1 MSDWRAYYQN
11 RQVSAEEAVGHI
23 QSGDKVYFTSGRQPQ
38 ALGLALS
45 ARKEELRDVTLL
57 VPTPDRD
64 FGWYDPGWEES
75 FQIEVGFGMPIVW
88 DMMAERRC
96 DMSVSG
102 LTEIQP
108 ADPADDGMIDVLLV
122 EVSPPDQHGFC
133 SFGQSVWNKKERVKA
148 AKLVLAEVNSR
159 LIRTYGT
166 NFVHVSEIDYFVE
179 HTPSDKQPGRADLRG
194 KAVSEVRQEIK
205 QIAEHVST
213 LIKDGDT
220 LEIGVG
226 TTTEPLPRL
235 GIFDKRRN
243 LGWHS
248 EHTPGKIVELIREG
262 VIDGKNKSINPGK
275 AIATAVGGNRED
287 LDFVTM
293 NPLFELHSVNYVN
306 NVKTIS
312 DNDNMVAINNA
323 LTVDITGQI
332 TSESIGPRMMGGT
345 GGQLCFAIGAAFSRG
360 GRAITVLPSTG
371 KKGTISR
378 IVGMLE
384 QGTVVNIPRSLA
396 DIIVTEYG
404 IARLKGKSLR
414 KRAEQM
420 ISIAHPDFRNELW
433 QEAKKL
439 YWP

>member
-1 MSDWRAYYQN
+1 MSDWKDYYKN
-11 RQVSAEEAVGHI
+11 RQVSTEEAVSHI
-23 QSGDKVYFTSGRQPQ
+23 QSGDNVYFTSGRQPQ

-75 FQIEVGFGMPIVW
+75 FKIEVGFGMPIVW

-102 LTEIQP
+102 LTGIKT
-108 ADPADDGMIDVLLV
+108 ADPAAGTIDVLLV
-122 EVSPPDQHGFC
+122 EVSPPDEHGFC

-148 AKLVLAEVNSR
+148 AKLVLAEVNQR

-166 NFVHVSEIDYFVE
+166 NYVHVSEIDYFVE

-194 KAVSEVRQEIK
+194 KAVAEPRQEIK
-205 QIAEHVST
+205 QIAEHVAT
-213 LIKDGDT
+213 LIRDGDT

-235 GIFDKRRN
+235 GIFDERQD

-262 VIDGKNKSINPGK
+262 AINGKYKSINQGK
-275 AIATAVGGNRED
+275 AIATAVGGSRED
-287 LDFVTM
+287 LDFVKM
-293 NPLFELHSVNYVN
+293 NPMFELHSVNYVN
-306 NVKTIS
+306 DVKTIS
-312 DNDNMVAINNA
+312 SHDNMVAINNA

-332 TSESIGPRMMGGT
+332 TSESIGPRMLGGT
-345 GGQLCFAIGAAFSRG
+345 GGQLCFAVGAAFSRD

-371 KKGTISR
+371 KNGTISR

-384 QGTVVNIPRSLA
+384 QGTVVNIPRSLT
-396 DIIVTEYG
+396 DCVVTEYG
-404 IARLKGKSLR
+404 IAHLKGKSLR
-414 KRAEQM
+414 NRAEQM
-420 ISIAHPDFRNELW
+420 ISIAHPDFRDELR
-433 QEAKKL
+433 EAARML